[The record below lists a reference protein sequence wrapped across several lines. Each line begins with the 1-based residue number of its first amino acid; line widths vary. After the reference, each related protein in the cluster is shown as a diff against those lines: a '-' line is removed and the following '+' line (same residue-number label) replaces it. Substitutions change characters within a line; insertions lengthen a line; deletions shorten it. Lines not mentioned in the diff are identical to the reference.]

1 MIDDQG
7 LLQTPIKK
15 SKRTSQEQLEATTEK
30 ENALKQIGEYKMLR
44 DLGEGTFGKVKLGQ
58 HVKTKKKVAIKI
70 LEMRKIAMM
79 SDRGRVAR
87 EIKILKEVKHRNII

>member
-1 MIDDQG
+1 MIDYQG
-7 LLQTPIKK
+7 PSHK
-15 SKRTSQEQLEATTEK
+15 SKIEQLETTTEKEK

-58 HVKTKKKVAIKI
+58 HVRTKKKVAIKI
-70 LEMRKIAMM
+70 LETRKIAMM

-87 EIKILKEVKHRNII
+87 EIKILKEIKHRNII

>member
-1 MIDDQG
+1 M
-7 LLQTPIKK
+7 
-15 SKRTSQEQLEATTEK
+15 RVTSEEEK
-30 ENALKQIGEYKMLR
+30 EPSLKQIGEYRMIK

-58 HVKTKKKVAIKI
+58 HMRTKKKVAIKI

-87 EIKILKEVKHRNII
+87 EIKILKEVKHVNII